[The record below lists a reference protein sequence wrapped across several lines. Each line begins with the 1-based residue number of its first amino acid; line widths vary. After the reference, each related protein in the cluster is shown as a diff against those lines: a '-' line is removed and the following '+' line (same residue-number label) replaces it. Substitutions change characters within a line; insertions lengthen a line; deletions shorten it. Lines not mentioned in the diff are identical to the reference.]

1 MLLGTVRPSSPS
13 VEAILEILRGAPPW
27 VFVAALALLPL
38 VGIPLSP
45 LWMVTGATFGMK
57 TGMILIVAGFAIN
70 FALAYLISNRLFRE
84 PLLRLF
90 QRRGIGIPQAQ
101 PGEYSKLI
109 IAIRVFPGLP
119 NFMQS
124 YLLGLANVPFRIYYL
139 LSFPP
144 QIAYAVGFVMFGDSI
159 VNMEGGKIIL
169 AVSIVIA
176 AGLLFNIVHKRQ
188 KGTTKVN
195 EVSS

>member
-1 MLLGTVRPSSPS
+1 M
-13 VEAILEILRGAPPW
+13 EAILEIFRGAPPW
-27 VFVAALALLPL
+27 VIVAALSLLPL

-45 LWMVTGATFGMK
+45 LWLVTGATFGMK
-57 TGMILIVAGFAIN
+57 TGMFLIVTGFAIN
-70 FALAYLISNRLFRE
+70 FALAYLVSNRLLRE

-90 QRRGIGIPQAQ
+90 QRRGVGIPQAL
-101 PGEYSKLI
+101 PGEYAKLV
-109 IAIRVFPGLP
+109 IAVRVFPGLP

-159 VNMEGGKIIL
+159 VNLEGGRIIL

-176 AGLLFNIVHKRQ
+176 AGLLLNIVHKRQ
-188 KGTTKVN
+188 KSPAKIK